1 MLNLMLQVETH
12 LVLKNKLYHFL
23 NTDVESENPSHH
35 YIFPQ
40 NDSHNDLIHPFLPHY
55 FWNEYATSHV
65 HAMQAATL

>member
-1 MLNLMLQVETH
+1 MDV
-12 LVLKNKLYHFL
+12 KNG
-23 NTDVESENPSHH
+23 NPSHH

-65 HAMQAATL
+65 HAMQAAAL